1 MKSTQR
7 AILAASLLG
16 SATAFAGN
24 ETNAAESI
32 SSPSTAS
39 GLLLGKLKG
48 ETAFDKAWS
57 AATLY
62 KDETNPILQEFSLQ
76 GQVQMQY
83 ADGHSSE
90 GHFDTSDR
98 SGQDNNLLGDSIE
111 FRRTRAGFKSKW
123 FNSWKLD
130 AQLDLN
136 LNNNGATVYNQLYE
150 AILTYAPNDAL
161 NAAVGKRKLKLGR
174 EQEISSREILTF
186 ERSLVAN
193 LLFPGELTGAWV
205 SGKGIQQHWSYEL
218 GVYAND
224 RTREFSELN
233 AGTVFLAKVG
243 YDYASHAGLDSAVAS
258 FHYLH
263 NSEPG
268 FKSTDKNRSF
278 SYGTSPG
285 FTDSIALTND
295 IVQGRF
301 GLTTDLLF
309 GFGDNNLKTPQANV
323 ASLSIIPSYYIADGL
338 QLVGQF
344 QAATSGSADGI
355 KLGSRYE
362 GASDSPD
369 KVGNSY
375 ASAYV
380 GVNYYLYGH
389 KLKLMNGLQYAY
401 LGGGDYSGTTFLSG
415 LRMSF

>member
-1 MKSTQR
+1 MKSTHC
-7 AILAASLLG
+7 ALLAVSLLG

-32 SSPSTAS
+32 SAPSSAS

-57 AATLY
+57 AFTLY

-76 GQVQMQY
+76 GQFQLQY

-90 GHFDTSDR
+90 GHFDTADR
-98 SGQDNNLLGDSIE
+98 SGQDNNTLGDSIE
-111 FRRTRAGFKSKW
+111 FRRARAGFKSKW
-123 FNSWKLD
+123 FGNWKFD
-130 AQLDLN
+130 GQMDVN
-136 LNNNGATVYNQLYE
+136 LNNNGATIYSNIYE
-150 AILTYAPNDAL
+150 AVLTYAPNDAL
-161 NAAVGKRKLKLGR
+161 NASIGKREMKFGR
-174 EQEISSREILTF
+174 EHEISSKEILTF
-186 ERSLVAN
+186 ERSLVDG

-205 SGKGIQQHWSYEL
+205 SGKGIEQHWSYEL

-224 RTREFSELN
+224 RAREFSELN
-233 AGTVFLAKVG
+233 GGTIFLAKVG
-243 YDYASHAGLDSAVAS
+243 YDYASQVGLDSAVAAI
-258 FHYLH
+258 HYMH
-263 NSEPG
+263 NTEPG
-268 FKSTDKNRSF
+268 FKSTDKNRSYSF
-278 SYGTSPG
+278 SSSPG
-285 FTDSIALTND
+285 FTDSLALTND

-309 GFGDNNLKTPQANV
+309 GFGDNNLTKPQANV
-323 ASLSIIPSYYIADGL
+323 AALTLIPSYYIADGL

-355 KLGSRYE
+355 KLNSRYE
-362 GASDSPD
+362 GASASPD

-375 ASAYV
+375 ASAYL
-380 GVNYYLYGH
+380 GVNYYIYGH
-389 KLKLMNGLQYAY
+389 KLKLMNGVQYAY